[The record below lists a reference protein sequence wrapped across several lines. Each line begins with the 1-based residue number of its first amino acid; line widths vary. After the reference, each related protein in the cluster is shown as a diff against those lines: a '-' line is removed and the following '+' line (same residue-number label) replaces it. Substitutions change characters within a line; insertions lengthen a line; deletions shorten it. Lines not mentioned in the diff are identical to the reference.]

1 MNYPTSA
8 LFWVSSLTNYVINL
22 KGCRNNMK
30 TLRPLTIVPLG
41 LAISLLLNE
50 ASFAKPPITEIKN
63 PLQIDPIILTGMS
76 GGKVNTDCGYISTTP
91 SQVIEMTDSVPY
103 LQLRVESEGQATLLI
118 DGPGGRF
125 CVLSND
131 DLKSKPK
138 LSGYW
143 TKGKYS
149 VYVGELSKQNYN
161 YTLSISQQQ
170 QK

>member
-76 GGKVNTDCGYISTTP
+76 GGTVNTDCGYISTTP

-103 LQLRVESEGQATLLI
+103 LQLRVESEGQSTLLI

>member
-50 ASFAKPPITEIKN
+50 ACFAKPPITEIKN

-76 GGKVNTDCGYISTTP
+76 GGTVNTDCGYISTTP

>member
-8 LFWVSSLTNYVINL
+8 LFWVSSLTNYIINL

-30 TLRPLTIVPLG
+30 TLRPSTIVPLG

-50 ASFAKPPITEIKN
+50 VSFAKPPITEIKH

-76 GGKVNTDCGYISTTP
+76 GGTVNTDCGYISTTP

-149 VYVGELSKQNYN
+149 VYIGELSKQNYN